1 MPYPYRDLFVNINII
16 EWSGFMVNVNNMCI
30 FEGRMVAD
38 AQCSTVGSGQNQ
50 FEKAL
55 FRIAVERSLSS
66 EQRKKVRNGD
76 KSIKTADFVPCSLIG
91 GQVNTLRQYFP
102 QGTPIKL
109 IGRYTDYKTTD
120 PQTGQDKYGHIFEV
134 DHISFVVSNNSRGSQ
149 NNNSGNNNGGYQ
161 NSNNNYSAG
170 NGGGQNNYQNNRNQN
185 NQKVQQQAQPVN
197 SNFSLFDDEE
207 MPF

>member
-1 MPYPYRDLFVNINII
+1 
-16 EWSGFMVNVNNMCI
+16 MVNVNNMCI

-66 EQRKKVRNGD
+66 EQRQKVRGGD
-76 KSIKTADFVPCSLIG
+76 TSIKTADFVPCSLIG

-102 QGTPIKL
+102 QGSPIKL

-134 DHISFVVSNNSRGSQ
+134 DHISFVVSNNTGGSQ
-149 NNNSGNNNGGYQ
+149 NNNSNKSGNNNGGYK

-185 NQKVQQQAQPVN
+185 NQKVQQQAQPIN
-197 SNFSLFDDEE
+197 STNFSLFDDEE